1 MTNEQI
7 INSIKSCLVSPME
20 PSEAYG
26 ISLKARIE
34 NLIKSLESE
43 VRIFELPV
51 REGKRG
57 YQVFN
62 GDKWLPLK
70 IKELNNN

>member
-1 MTNEQI
+1 MKWKMKQI
-7 INSIKSCLVSPME
+7 CE
-20 PSEAYG
+20 PDESNYRR
-26 ISLKARIE
+26 LT
-34 NLIKSLESE
+34 LEKYPKE
-43 VRIFELPV
+43 EYVIFELPV

-70 IKELNNN
+70 IKEYKK